1 MNYSDEMKQRAI
13 AEVQSGKT
21 PYRVS
26 QESGIPERNIVRW
39 ITAAKQKD
47 GLVHEWLRGKPSSA
61 NPARAVVDNE
71 VVGSPH
77 EPDDKAEADNKSI
90 VLAIPDMHHPFCHP
104 DALEFL
110 KAVRHQF
117 NPTSFVCLGDECD
130 FAAFSRYIPDPDG
143 MSPGKEL
150 EKAIDSLI
158 PFYREFPNMLI
169 CESNHTVRPM
179 KKMFEA
185 GLPATFLPTYA
196 KMLNAPDGWRWAQFW
211 EIDGVRYHHGDAGRS
226 GQFAPAAYLK
236 AFKQSHVHGHL
247 HGMASVMYEG
257 KHFGVNA
264 GCLIDPQ
271 AYAFKYAKNHPI
283 PVNLGCALIFEG
295 EYAIFQPM
303 RTDKHGRWIGR
314 L

>member
-1 MNYSDEMKQRAI
+1 MTDRIEAI
-13 AEVQSGKT
+13 RIISQSFWRSRT
-21 PYRVS
+21 CT
-26 QESGIPERNIVRW
+26 ILF
-39 ITAAKQKD
+39 A
-47 GLVHEWLRGKPSSA
+47 H
-61 NPARAVVDNE
+61 
-71 VVGSPH
+71 
-77 EPDDKAEADNKSI
+77 
-90 VLAIPDMHHPFCHP
+90 C

-110 KAVRHQF
+110 KAVKKRF
-117 NPTSFVCLGDECD
+117 NPNTYVCLGDECD
-130 FAAFSRYIPDPDG
+130 FAAFSRFVPDPDG

-150 EKAIDSLI
+150 ERAIESLL
-158 PFYREFPNMLI
+158 PFYLEFPDMLV

-185 GLPATFLPTYA
+185 GLPAAFLPTYA
-196 KMLNAPDGWRWAQFW
+196 KMLNAPDGWRWKQFW

-247 HGMASVMYEG
+247 HGYASVLYEG

-283 PVNLGCALIFEG
+283 PVNLGCALVFNG
-295 EYAIFQPM
+295 ASAHFLPM
-303 RTDKHGRWIGR
+303 HVDKHGRWSGK